1 LVRSSALKNEK
12 LFWKRFSG
20 SLKELS
26 KSLEK
31 YLFVNKILPYFALPK
46 KEHKQ
51 QKNLQIMSRVCQ
63 ITGKKPIVGNHVSHS
78 NIKSKRWFL
87 PNIQE
92 KRFFIPEENRWITL
106 KVSAKGIKI
115 INKRGI
121 YAIIQEARKA
131 K

>member
-1 LVRSSALKNEK
+1 
-12 LFWKRFSG
+12 
-20 SLKELS
+20 
-26 KSLEK
+26 
-31 YLFVNKILPYFALPK
+31 LFVNKILPYFALPK